1 MKKSIVLLG
10 ILLSTIAC
18 KPTQDK
24 NQDPQPPECQLT
36 GDTLV
41 IPPRS
46 VVGQKIRL
54 LRVNPERINLPC
66 VTTGTVR
73 ALPECIADVAVPFD
87 GRIVE
92 SFVRAGQ
99 TVKAGSPLFS
109 IHSPV
114 FFETV
119 KTFLQARQ
127 EKQVAELNLRRQ
139 QDLVDHGVGIQKELD
154 EACLNYDIAKGQYE
168 SLLATLAIFNVN
180 PAEIEVGKPLM
191 VTSPIKG
198 EVVSNA
204 IRVGQ
209 YLTADSDPMV
219 CVADLRKVWVIAQ
232 VKETKIGLIQNQD
245 EVTITIDAFPD
256 KLFPGFVSYIGKMI
270 DEQTRSLEV
279 IIECE
284 NTEQYLKPGM
294 FATVTFSHASQE
306 GILLPAT
313 ALIQDEVHTFVYKSI
328 GKDRYVRTEVEVITA
343 FDGKVI
349 IQNGIAAG
357 DTVISE
363 GSIYLQ

>member
-1 MKKSIVLLG
+1 MKKSIILLG
-10 ILLSTIAC
+10 ILFSLFAC
-18 KPTQDK
+18 NPSKDSKQE
-24 NQDPQPPECQLT
+24 PQLPVCQLT
-36 GDTLV
+36 GDTLI
-41 IPPRS
+41 IPARS

-54 LRVNPERINLPC
+54 LTINPENYELPC
-66 VTTGTVR
+66 ATTGTVR
-73 ALPECIADVAVPFD
+73 ALPECMADVAVPFD

-92 SFVRAGQ
+92 SYVRAGQ
-99 TVKAGSPLFS
+99 TVQAGTPLFS

-119 KTFLQARQ
+119 KSFLQARQ
-127 EKQVAELNLRRQ
+127 EKEVAELNLRRQ
-139 QDLVDHGVGIQKELD
+139 QDLVDHGVGIRKELD
-154 EACLNYDIAKGQYE
+154 EEQLNYDIAKGQYE
-168 SLLATLAIFNVN
+168 SLLSTLAIFNVN
-180 PAEIEVGKPLM
+180 PAEIEVGKPLL

-198 EVVSNA
+198 EVVRNA

-232 VKETKIGLIQNQD
+232 VKESKIGMIQNQD
-245 EVTITIDAFPD
+245 QVAITIDAFPE
-256 KLFPGFVSYIGKMI
+256 KLFPGFVSYIGKII

-279 IIECE
+279 IIECD
-284 NTEQYLKPGM
+284 NAEQLLKPGM
-294 FATVTFSHASQE
+294 FATVTFTHASQD

-313 ALIQDEVHTFVYKSI
+313 ALIQDENHTFVYKSI
-328 GKDRYVRTEVEVITA
+328 GSDRFVKTEVEIITA

-349 IQNGIAAG
+349 IQNGVAAG